1 MPVHHNANGPRLGSL
16 FGAITSAMQPA
27 RLPLAFLLALLVPVL
42 ASLVDRF
49 DGRVVDRSAPSLFDP
64 SSMAVDGDRL
74 FAEFPRSA
82 SLAAQRGVLDSNA
95 IPRPAGVGTAFV
107 AEVRVSLRQAGSA
120 IVRLDAASAANAL
133 VRAVIHAPARAV
145 RSAPLASVVA
155 LLVGLAA
162 ASVAAGGLCRMAAVH
177 TGRRARLTVLE
188 GAAFA
193 RDRALRL
200 AALPVLPTAVIAVL
214 ALPVLVFALL
224 LRVPALDILAGAL
237 FVLPLLVAILGAI
250 LAVVSIAAFPLMP
263 AAIAVEDCDS
273 GDAIT
278 RAASL
283 ALSRPLLWL
292 AILAVGALTM
302 LLGAVIVS
310 TVLGLAGWAVATTL
324 SSLGGEF
331 GQVLAVG
338 TASQLE
344 ELSGTRAVAAT
355 ALDLWAGLFRM
366 LGGAYLV
373 SLFLDL
379 ATRAYLLMRAQIDG
393 EPPATVSGY
402 GIG

>member
-1 MPVHHNANGPRLGSL
+1 MSVHHNAQAPRLGSL

-27 RLPLAFLLALLVPVL
+27 RMPFAFLLALLVPVL

-49 DGRVVDRSAPSLFDP
+49 DGRDTMRVQSDSWV
-64 SSMAVDGDRL
+64 AVDSDRL
-74 FAEFPRSA
+74 FATFPQTMTA
-82 SLAAQRGVLDSNA
+82 PAPRGVLDGSA
-95 IPRPAGVGTAFV
+95 IERPMGVGTAFV
-107 AEVRVSLRQAGSA
+107 AEVRLSLRQAA
-120 IVRLDAASAANAL
+120 AAALRLDAGLAFRSIL
-133 VRAVIHAPARAV
+133 DAVVHAPARAV
-145 RSAPLASVVA
+145 RAAPLAA
-155 LLVGLAA
+155 TAAMLVGLAA
-162 ASVAAGGLCRMAAVH
+162 ATVVAGGLCRMAAVH

-188 GAAFA
+188 GAAYA
-193 RDRALRL
+193 RERALRL
-200 AALPVLPTAVIAVL
+200 AALPILPTIVIAVL
-214 ALPVLVFALL
+214 TLPILLFAVL

-250 LAVVSIAAFPLMP
+250 LAIVSIAAFPLMP

-283 ALSRPLLWL
+283 ALARPLLWL
-292 AILAVGALTM
+292 AILGVGALTM
-302 LLGAVIVS
+302 LLGGAIVS
-310 TVLGLAGWAVATTL
+310 TVLGLAGWAIAAML
-324 SSLGGEF
+324 AALGGEF
-331 GQVLAVG
+331 GQVLATG

-344 ELSGTRAVAAT
+344 ALSGTRAIAAT
-355 ALDLWAGLFRM
+355 ALDLWAGLFRL
-366 LGGAYLV
+366 LGGAYLI

-379 ATRAYLLMRAQIDG
+379 ATRSYLLMRARIDG

>member
-1 MPVHHNANGPRLGSL
+1 MSVDHNAQAPRIGSL

-27 RLPLAFLLALLVPVL
+27 RMPLAFLLALLVPVL

-49 DGRVVDRSAPSLFDP
+49 DGREEMRVRSDP
-64 SSMAVDGDRL
+64 WVAVDSDRL
-74 FAEFPRSA
+74 FATFPQSMTA
-82 SLAAQRGVLDSNA
+82 PAPRGILDGDG
-95 IPRPAGVGTAFV
+95 IERPAGVGTAFV
-107 AEVRVSLRQAGSA
+107 AEVRLSLRQAA
-120 IVRLDAASAANAL
+120 TALLRLDPNLAFRSL
-133 VRAVIHAPARAV
+133 VGAVVHAPARAV
-145 RSAPLASVVA
+145 RSAPLASAIA

-162 ASVAAGGLCRMAAVH
+162 ASVVAGGLCRMAAVH

-188 GAAFA
+188 GASFA

-200 AALPVLPTAVIAVL
+200 SALPVLPTVVIAAL
-214 ALPVLVFALL
+214 ALPILLFAVL

-250 LAVVSIAAFPLMP
+250 LAIVSIAAFPLMP
-263 AAIAVEDCDS
+263 AAIAVEDCDT

-292 AILAVGALTM
+292 AILAIAALTM
-302 LLGAVIVS
+302 LLGGAVVS
-310 TVLGLAGWAVATTL
+310 TVLGLAGWSITATL
-324 SSLGGEF
+324 SALGGEF
-331 GQVLAVG
+331 GQVLASG

-344 ELSGTRAVAAT
+344 ALSGTRAVAAT
-355 ALDLWAGLFRM
+355 ALDLWAGLFRL
-366 LGGAYLV
+366 LGGAYLI
-373 SLFLDL
+373 SLFFDL
-379 ATRAYLLMRAQIDG
+379 ATRAYLLMRARIDG